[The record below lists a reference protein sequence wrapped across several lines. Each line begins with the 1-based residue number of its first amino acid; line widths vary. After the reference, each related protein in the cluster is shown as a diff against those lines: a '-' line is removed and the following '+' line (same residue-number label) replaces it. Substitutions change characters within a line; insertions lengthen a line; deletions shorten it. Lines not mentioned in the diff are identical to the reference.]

1 MKKITVILLIAVLCM
16 ASVFAGGSSEKAVET
31 KDYSTMSLSALKA
44 EISKTTGGTLTV
56 LTSPDYAPYEFYSVS
71 KTGVPTLA
79 GFDIALAK
87 YIANYL
93 DMPVEFIPM
102 DFDGILMEV
111 QTKKTAIGISG
122 FSPTEERAEVV
133 DFSKIYYAGDQA
145 FICLASNASKFKS
158 LEDTNNAKYTIA
170 AQTGSIQVGLA
181 QQYSPKAD
189 ILQLTKATDII
200 AELIAGK
207 IDGAYIETAVAESYK
222 KNYPQIE
229 LALSVPFDAEG
240 NVVLIA
246 KGNGAMVEAVNRA
259 IDAAIA
265 DGSMG
270 KFVEEAGILASGE
283 IIEGLLN

>member
-1 MKKITVILLIAVLCM
+1 
-16 ASVFAGGSSEKAVET
+16 
-31 KDYSTMSLSALKA
+31 
-44 EISKTTGGTLTV
+44 
-56 LTSPDYAPYEFYSVS
+56 
-71 KTGVPTLA
+71 
-79 GFDIALAK
+79 
-87 YIANYL
+87 
-93 DMPVEFIPM
+93 MPIEFIPM

-145 FICLASNASKFKS
+145 FICLASNASKFKT

-181 QQYSPKAD
+181 EEFSPKAD

-246 KGNGAMVEAVNRA
+246 KGNSAMVEAVNRA

>member
-1 MKKITVILLIAVLCM
+1 MKKFTVILLIAVLCI
-16 ASVFAGGSSEKAVET
+16 ATVFAGGAKEKAVET
-31 KDYSTMSLSALKA
+31 KDYSSASLEELKA
-44 EISKTTGGTLTV
+44 EIVKTTGGTLTV
-56 LTSPDYAPYEFYSVS
+56 LTSPDYAPYEFYAV
-71 KTGVPTLA
+71 TNGVPTLA
-79 GFDIALAK
+79 GFDVELAK

-93 DMPVEFIPM
+93 GMPIEFIPM

-158 LEDTNNAKYTIA
+158 LEDTNNSKYTIA

-181 QQYSPKAD
+181 EEFSPNAD

-246 KGNGAMVEAVNRA
+246 KGNDAMVEAVNRA

>member
-1 MKKITVILLIAVLCM
+1 MKKITTILLLAVLCM
-16 ASVFAGGSSEKAVET
+16 ATVFAGGSKEQATAT
-31 KDYSTMSLSALKA
+31 KDYSSATLEELKA
-44 EISKTTGGTLTV
+44 EIVKTTGGTLTV
-56 LTSPDYAPYEFYSVS
+56 LTSPDYAPYEFYAV
-71 KTGVPTLA
+71 TNGVPTLA
-79 GFDIALAK
+79 GFDVELAK

-93 DMPVEFIPM
+93 GMPIEFIPM

-145 FICLASNASKFKS
+145 FICLKSNASKFKS

-181 QQYSPKAD
+181 EEFSPKAD

-207 IDGAYIETAVAESYK
+207 IDGAYIETAVAESYQ

>member
-1 MKKITVILLIAVLCM
+1 MKKITTILLIAVLCV
-16 ASVFAGGSSEKAVET
+16 ASVFAGGSKEKAVET
-31 KDYSTMSLSALKA
+31 IDYSTASLAELKA
-44 EISKTTGGTLTV
+44 EIVKTTGGTLTV
-56 LTSPDYAPYEFYSVS
+56 LTSPDYAPYEFYAV
-71 KTGVPTLA
+71 TNGVPTLA
-79 GFDIALAK
+79 GFDVALAN
-87 YIANYL
+87 YIADYL
-93 DMPVEFIPM
+93 SMPIEFIPM

-133 DFSKIYYAGDQA
+133 DFSKIYYAGEQA

-181 QQYSPKAD
+181 EQYSPNAD

-229 LALSVPFDAEG
+229 LVLSVPFDAEG

-270 KFVEEAGILASGE
+270 KFVEEAGVLAEGD

>member
-1 MKKITVILLIAVLCM
+1 MKKITTILLIAVLCV
-16 ASVFAGGSSEKAVET
+16 ASVFAGGSKEKAVET
-31 KDYSTMSLSALKA
+31 IDYSTASLAELKA
-44 EISKTTGGTLTV
+44 EIVKTTGGTLTV
-56 LTSPDYAPYEFYSVS
+56 LTSPDYAPYEFYAV
-71 KTGVPTLA
+71 TNGVPTLA
-79 GFDIALAK
+79 GFDVALAN
-87 YIANYL
+87 YIADYL
-93 DMPVEFIPM
+93 SMPIEFIPM

-145 FICLASNASKFKS
+145 FICLSSNASKFKS

-181 QQYSPKAD
+181 EQYSPNAD

-229 LALSVPFDAEG
+229 LVLSVPFDAEG

-270 KFVEEAGILASGE
+270 KFVEEAGVLAEGD

>member
-1 MKKITVILLIAVLCM
+1 MKKFTTILLIAVLCI
-16 ASVFAGGSSEKAVET
+16 ASVFAGGSKEKAVET
-31 KDYSTMSLSALKA
+31 IDFSSASLADLKA
-44 EISKTTGGTLTV
+44 EIVKITGGTLTV
-56 LTSPDYAPYEFYSVS
+56 LTSPDYAPYEFYAVS
-71 KTGVPTLA
+71 NGVPTLA
-79 GFDIALAK
+79 GFDIALAN
-87 YIANYL
+87 YIADYL
-93 DMPVEFIPM
+93 SMPIEFIPM

-133 DFSKIYYAGDQA
+133 DFSKIYYAGDQS

-158 LEDTNNAKYTIA
+158 LEDTNNANYTIA

-181 QQYSPKAD
+181 EEFSPNAD

-246 KGNGAMVEAVNRA
+246 KGNDAMVEAVNRA

>member
-1 MKKITVILLIAVLCM
+1 MKKFTTILLIAVLCI
-16 ASVFAGGSSEKAVET
+16 ASVFAGGSKEKAVET
-31 KDYSTMSLSALKA
+31 IDFSSASLADLKA
-44 EISKTTGGTLTV
+44 EIAKTTGGTLTV
-56 LTSPDYAPYEFYSVS
+56 LTSPDYAPYEFYAVS
-71 KTGVPTLA
+71 NGVPTLA
-79 GFDIALAK
+79 GFDIALAN

-93 DMPVEFIPM
+93 SMPIEFIPM

-133 DFSKIYYAGDQA
+133 DFSKIYYAGDQS

-158 LEDTNNAKYTIA
+158 LEDTNNANYTIA

-181 QQYSPKAD
+181 EEFSPNAD

-246 KGNGAMVEAVNRA
+246 KGNDAMVEAVNRA

>member
-1 MKKITVILLIAVLCM
+1 MKKFTTILLIAVLCI
-16 ASVFAGGSSEKAVET
+16 ASVFVSCSKEKATET
-31 KDYSTMSLSALKA
+31 KDVSSASLDELKA
-44 EISKTTGGTLTV
+44 EIVKTTGGTLTV
-56 LTSPDYAPYEFYSVS
+56 LTSPDYAPYEFYSV
-71 KTGVPTLA
+71 TNGVPTLA
-79 GFDIALAK
+79 GFDIALAN
-87 YIANYL
+87 YIADYL
-93 DMPVEFIPM
+93 SMPIEFIPM

-133 DFSKIYYAGDQA
+133 DFSKIYYAGEQA
-145 FICLASNASKFKS
+145 FICLKSNASQFKS

-181 QQYSPKAD
+181 EQYSPNAD

-246 KGNGAMVEAVNRA
+246 KGNDAMVEAVNRA

-270 KFVEEAGILASGE
+270 KFVEEAGVLASGE

>member
-1 MKKITVILLIAVLCM
+1 MKKFTAILLIAVLCI
-16 ASVFAGGSSEKAVET
+16 ATVFAGGAKEKAVET
-31 KDYSTMSLSALKA
+31 KDYSSASLEELKA
-44 EISKTTGGTLTV
+44 EIVKTTGGTLTV
-56 LTSPDYAPYEFYSVS
+56 LTSPDYAPYEFYAV
-71 KTGVPTLA
+71 TNGVPTLA
-79 GFDIALAK
+79 GFDVELAK

-93 DMPVEFIPM
+93 GMPIEFIPM

-158 LEDTNNAKYTIA
+158 LEDTNNSKYTIA

-181 QQYSPKAD
+181 EEFSPNAD

-246 KGNGAMVEAVNRA
+246 KGNDAMVEAVNRA

>member
-1 MKKITVILLIAVLCM
+1 MKKFTVILLIAVLCI
-16 ASVFAGGSSEKAVET
+16 ASVFAGGSKEKAAES
-31 KDYSTMSLSALKA
+31 KDYSTASLAELKA
-44 EISKTTGGTLTV
+44 EIVKTTGGTLTV

-71 KTGVPTLA
+71 NGVPTLA
-79 GFDIALAK
+79 GFDIALAN

-93 DMPVEFIPM
+93 DMPIEFIPM

-145 FICLASNASKFKS
+145 FICLSSNASKFKS

-181 QQYSPKAD
+181 EQYSPNAD

-229 LALSVPFDAEG
+229 LVLSVPFDAEG

-270 KFVEEAGILASGE
+270 KFVEEAGVLAEGD